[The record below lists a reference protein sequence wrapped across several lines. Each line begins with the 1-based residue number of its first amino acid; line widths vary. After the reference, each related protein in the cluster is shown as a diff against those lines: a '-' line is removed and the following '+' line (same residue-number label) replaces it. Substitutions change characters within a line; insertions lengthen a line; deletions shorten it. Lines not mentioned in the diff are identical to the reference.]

1 MAEVGSSGK
10 FQGKSF
16 MQDENQPKK
25 LKAGLHIVATPI
37 GNLGDISKRALET
50 LKAVDVIACED
61 TRVTSKLLQAYL
73 IKKPTMPYH
82 EHNGESQRPK
92 IERLIEEGKAVALV
106 SDAGTPLISDPGFK
120 LVEYLAEQGHFV
132 TSLPGP
138 SAAIAALT
146 LAGLPTDRFLFLGFS
161 PSKSGARQ
169 NWFEAEKNER
179 GSLIYYESAR
189 RLAAGLADA
198 LKMLGN
204 RRAAVCRE
212 ISKKFEEVVR
222 GDLETL
228 VARYGE
234 SGAPK
239 GEIVVVIEGNSAE
252 AGEKTKLDA
261 DQLLAKS
268 LEYMSVKSAAAFVS
282 EISGIRKKDIYNKAL
297 EISKTQEPT

>member
-1 MAEVGSSGK
+1 MSEEK
-10 FQGKSF
+10 
-16 MQDENQPKK
+16 QPKR

-50 LKAVDVIACED
+50 LKSADVIACED

-73 IKKPTMPYH
+73 IKKPTIAYH
-82 EHNGESQRPK
+82 EHNGEQQRPK
-92 IERLIEEGKAVALV
+92 IEKLIQEGKAVALV

-120 LVEYLAEQGHFV
+120 LVEYLAGQEHYI

-161 PSKSGARQ
+161 PNKSGARQ
-169 NWFEAEKNER
+169 SWFNAEKQER

-198 LKMLGN
+198 QETLGN

-212 ISKKFEEVVR
+212 ISKKFEEVIR
-222 GDLETL
+222 GDLKSL
-228 VARYGE
+228 IARYE
-234 SGAPK
+234 EQGAPK
-239 GEIVVVIEGNSAE
+239 GEIVVVIEGNNSE
-252 AGEKTKLDA
+252 PSQTSDI
-261 DQLLAKS
+261 DTDMLLAKA
-268 LEYMSVKSAAAFVS
+268 LEHMSVKSAAAFVS
-282 EISGIRKKDIYNKAL
+282 EVTGTRKKELYNKAL
-297 EISKTQEPT
+297 EINNAQKKD

>member
-1 MAEVGSSGK
+1 MSEETQLK
-10 FQGKSF
+10 R
-16 MQDENQPKK
+16 

-50 LKAVDVIACED
+50 LKTVDVIACED
-61 TRVTSKLLQAYL
+61 TRVTGKLLQAYL

-92 IERLIEEGKAVALV
+92 IEKLILEGKAVALV
-106 SDAGTPLISDPGFK
+106 SDAGTPLVSDPGFK
-120 LVEYLAEQGHFV
+120 LVEYLAEQGHYI

-146 LAGLPTDRFLFLGFS
+146 LAGLPTDRFHFLGFS
-161 PSKSGARQ
+161 PNKSGARQ
-169 NWFEAEKNER
+169 SWFKAEKKER

-198 LKMLGN
+198 RETLGN

-222 GDLETL
+222 GDLESL
-228 VARYGE
+228 VSRYE
-234 SGAPK
+234 EQGAPK
-239 GEIVVVIEGNSAE
+239 GEIVVVIEGNCE
-252 AGEKTKLDA
+252 DPGEKTDM
-261 DQLLAKS
+261 DTDTLLTKA
-268 LEYMSVKSAAAFVS
+268 LEHMSVKSAAAFVS
-282 EISGIRKKDIYNKAL
+282 EVTGVRKKELYNKAL
-297 EISKTQEPT
+297 DINNARN